1 MDYESTGHDLRDRIV
16 ALIPDNPIILEAVFS
31 PWDLSSIKGFY
42 CEDIGPTLA
51 QAGWALKAARNYW
64 ANNLEATHRGEMKME
79 ISFRF
84 IEFNPRRNARGVEA
98 ARVEVNYD
106 GDIGWLW
113 MSKEDVQA
121 NIDEFGECEGLRTAL
136 DAYNNTGRNEN
147 D

>member
-1 MDYESTGHDLRDRIV
+1 
-16 ALIPDNPIILEAVFS
+16 
-31 PWDLSSIKGFY
+31 
-42 CEDIGPTLA
+42 
-51 QAGWALKAARNYW
+51 
-64 ANNLEATHRGEMKME
+64 ME